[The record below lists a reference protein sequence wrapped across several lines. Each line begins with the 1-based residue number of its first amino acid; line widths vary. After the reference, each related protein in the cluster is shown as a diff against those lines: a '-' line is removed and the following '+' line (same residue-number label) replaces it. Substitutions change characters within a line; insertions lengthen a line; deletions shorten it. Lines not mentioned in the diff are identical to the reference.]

1 MLLCELDIMDYIATM
16 EDILFEEYY
25 TDEEEEH

>member
-16 EDILFEEYY
+16 EDMLFEEYY
-25 TDEEEEH
+25 KTEEKEG

>member
-16 EDILFEEYY
+16 EDILFEEYNK
-25 TDEEEEH
+25 TEEKEG